1 MLAVVNE
8 AGNTKDP
15 DKQDGERTDIGRSA
29 QLSRQYRAFSPS
41 KPHLRDSQRSP
52 LFTFV
57 QSEGNLLANVTTD
70 AESRQRDG
78 V

>member
-41 KPHLRDSQRSP
+41 NATS
-52 LFTFV
+52 
-57 QSEGNLLANVTTD
+57 
-70 AESRQRDG
+70 
-78 V
+78 